1 MPSPFPGMNPY
12 LEQSDTW
19 EDFHQ
24 SFMTHARD
32 VLSGKVGAHYLV
44 KIEVRLYLHEL
55 PASERRYFGRADA
68 GISTPAPGSRFGEV
82 PGPVAAPVQLTLPAV
97 DVERHAS
104 LEIRDR
110 RNRRLVTVIELLSP
124 TNKPPG
130 PDRDEYLAKRAQI
143 LATSTH
149 LVEIDLRRGGERPR
163 PPELPDCDYY
173 VLVSRAESR
182 PQLGF
187 WPISLHD
194 PLPPIGIP
202 LTAPDAD
209 LTLDLQALLHHVY
222 DAADYGKYIYGEAPQ
237 PPLSEEAAAWAQQ
250 FVPSLA

>member
-97 DVERHAS
+97 DIERHAS
-104 LEIRDR
+104 RDSR
-110 RNRRLVTVIELLSP
+110 QAESP
-124 TNKPPG
+124 PQIGDRTAEPHEQAPG
-130 PDRDEYLAKRAQI
+130 TGSGRVFGKAGADPGDEYASGR
-143 LATSTH
+143 
-149 LVEIDLRRGGERPR
+149 D
-163 PPELPDCDYY
+163 
-173 VLVSRAESR
+173 
-182 PQLGF
+182 
-187 WPISLHD
+187 
-194 PLPPIGIP
+194 
-202 LTAPDAD
+202 
-209 LTLDLQALLHHVY
+209 
-222 DAADYGKYIYGEAPQ
+222 
-237 PPLSEEAAAWAQQ
+237 
-250 FVPSLA
+250 